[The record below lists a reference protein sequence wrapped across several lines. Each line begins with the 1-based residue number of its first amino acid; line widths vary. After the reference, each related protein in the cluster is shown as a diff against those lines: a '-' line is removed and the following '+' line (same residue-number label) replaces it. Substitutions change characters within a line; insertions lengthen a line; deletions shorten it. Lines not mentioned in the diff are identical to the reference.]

1 MSASSLVK
9 GAGQRAAYGQ
19 GAAECEHAETNARAG
34 EAKVASRG
42 GCQDLED
49 HSARRVC
56 HAGWQLSNRRW
67 AVYLSQQCN
76 LGTPSRSAHG
86 PTRNYSACR
95 QRSHGYLRQ
104 SERTAR
110 ARKRSFRTGDSCD
123 LMRARRRRWQIRVRA
138 GATCE
143 VRWRLAHE
151 RSTSTEM
158 NKIRCQTRIDL
169 AVGHPKYPREF
180 TLPSCRFHHVGICG
194 TGERC
199 TAGRVSVYARG
210 VE

>member
-1 MSASSLVK
+1 MPGEESSGISSALVLAM
-9 GAGQRAAYGQ
+9 GAGRRWS
-19 GAAECEHAETNARAG
+19 GAAECEHAETNARVG

-67 AVYLSQQCN
+67 AVYLPQQCN

-138 GATCE
+138 GDMRSE
-143 VRWRLAHE
+143 VEAGVRTINEHRNEQNQMPNQDWPCRW
-151 RSTSTEM
+151 TSQIPT
-158 NKIRCQTRIDL
+158 
-169 AVGHPKYPREF
+169 
-180 TLPSCRFHHVGICG
+180 
-194 TGERC
+194 
-199 TAGRVSVYARG
+199 
-210 VE
+210 

>member
-1 MSASSLVK
+1 MRRQRSPSRVSCRLAVK
-9 GAGQRAAYGQ
+9 QQTLGAGWSAY
-19 GAAECEHAETNARAG
+19 R
-34 EAKVASRG
+34 S
-42 GCQDLED
+42 
-49 HSARRVC
+49 
-56 HAGWQLSNRRW
+56 
-67 AVYLSQQCN
+67 N
-76 LGTPSRSAHG
+76 LGTPSRSTHG
-86 PTRNYSACR
+86 TNHSSAARGRMATCDR
-95 QRSHGYLRQ
+95 
-104 SERTAR
+104 ECVRTAT
-110 ARKRSFRTGDSCD
+110 ARKRSFRTGGSCD

-158 NKIRCQTRIDL
+158 NKIRRQTRIGL